1 MDRGQIPQE
10 PSFLA
15 MELRRTAEGL
25 HLAYE
30 EFKRAGFTRR
40 GQGRIPPEGGGSLHN
55 NYSV

>member
-40 GQGRIPPEGGGSLHN
+40 EAMEFTRMFYQRVLQG
-55 NYSV
+55 